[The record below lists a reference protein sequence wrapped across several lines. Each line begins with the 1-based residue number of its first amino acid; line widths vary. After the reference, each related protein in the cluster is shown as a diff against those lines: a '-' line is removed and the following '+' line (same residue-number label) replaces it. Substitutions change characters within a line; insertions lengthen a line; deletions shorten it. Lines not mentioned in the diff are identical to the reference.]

1 VIVNGVSH
9 DIDEPLS
16 VADVIELLGIESR
29 GVAVAVN
36 GEIASRS
43 QWSQTWVQTSDVVE
57 IVTAA
62 AGG

>member
-16 VADVIELLGIESR
+16 VADVIELLGIEAR

>member
-16 VADVIELLGIESR
+16 VADVIELLGIETR

-43 QWSQTWVQTSDVVE
+43 QWSRTWVQTSDVVE

>member
-1 VIVNGVSH
+1 MIVNGVSH

-16 VADVIELLGIESR
+16 VADVIELLGIETR